1 MKREKLIFWGNGAYW
16 AKGTHRAH
24 RTNGTKGPHGAR
36 YWLVILSIFQFFNL
50 SIFLVSCE
58 KAEQAYS
65 NHVARFSF
73 SPTNTV
79 PQLNAALNNPGQF
92 CTIAARNSQYV
103 FHSPGIREDY
113 KYTLTEL
120 DRKSKYVLGL
130 SGFIVGIPIMADQL
144 SAQSSVVCFD
154 LACPNCYE
162 EASITRDLTLLENQR
177 AKCGRCGRLYDLN
190 NQGIITDGEQGT
202 SLYRYRIQ
210 YYPSG
215 NNMTVNN

>member
-1 MKREKLIFWGNGAYW
+1 MKRVKFIFWGNGAY
-16 AKGTHRAH
+16 
-24 RTNGTKGPHGAR
+24 GTKGAHGAHHLLF
-36 YWLVILSIFQFFNL
+36 YFSLFTLSLFTL
-50 SIFLVSCE
+50 LVSCE

>member
-1 MKREKLIFWGNGAYW
+1 MKSERMKSEKSYRAYRF
-16 AKGTHRAH
+16 HRAY
-24 RTNGTKGPHGAR
+24 RSYKLYFSLFT
-36 YWLVILSIFQFFNL
+36 LSLFTL
-50 SIFLVSCE
+50 LASCE

-73 SPTNTV
+73 SPTNIV

-130 SGFIVGIPIMADQL
+130 SGFIVGVPIMADQL

-202 SLYRYRIQ
+202 SLYRYRVQ